1 MHITVSARLQGK
13 PWLCENRVPIQLA
26 KKLLEKSLENP
37 LEISSTGKTPKMG
50 SSDMSQKSNLDLKW
64 FFKRFFSQLNWHPA
78 IIIIFVDSTVGID
91 HSHFAF
97 KRSVIQALIF
107 TTGP

>member
-1 MHITVSARLQGK
+1 M
-13 PWLCENRVPIQLA
+13 PNQLA

-37 LEISSTGKTPKMG
+37 LEKPLEISYTGKTPKMG
-50 SSDMSQKSNLDLKW
+50 SSDMSQKSNLDLEW
-64 FFKRFFSQLNWHPA
+64 FFKRFVSQLNWHPA